1 MTKKDVLV
9 SEGLSSSRRKEVSE
23 MKILEIQDIVERYQ
37 VTYYQA
43 RKWLNIRSCPVLP
56 RSRGGK
62 YRVLQDE
69 FDKWLKNSKAI

>member
-1 MTKKDVLV
+1 
-9 SEGLSSSRRKEVSE
+9 

-69 FDKWLKNSKAI
+69 FDRWLKNSKAL

>member
-1 MTKKDVLV
+1 MTEKDVLV
-9 SEGLSSSRRKEVSE
+9 SAGLSSSRRKEVK

-43 RKWLNIRSCPVLP
+43 RKWLNTRSCPVLP

-69 FDKWLKNSKAI
+69 FDRWIKNSKAL

>member
-9 SEGLSSSRRKEVSE
+9 SEGLSSSRRKEVK

-43 RKWLNIRSCPVLP
+43 RKWLNTRSCPVLP

-62 YRVLQDE
+62 DRVLQDE
-69 FDKWLKNSKAI
+69 FNRWLKNSKAI

>member
-9 SEGLSSSRRKEVSE
+9 SAGLSSSRRKEVK

-43 RKWLNIRSCPVLP
+43 RKWLNLRGCPVLP
-56 RSRGGK
+56 RGRGGR
-62 YRVLQDE
+62 YRVLKDE
-69 FDKWLKNSKAI
+69 FERWLKNSKAI

>member
-1 MTKKDVLV
+1 
-9 SEGLSSSRRKEVSE
+9 

-56 RSRGGK
+56 RNKGGK

-69 FDKWLKNSKAI
+69 FDKWLENSKAI

>member
-1 MTKKDVLV
+1 
-9 SEGLSSSRRKEVSE
+9 
-23 MKILEIQDIVERYQ
+23 MKILKIQDIVERYQ

-43 RKWLNIRSCPVLP
+43 RKWLNTRSCPVLP

-69 FDKWLKNSKAI
+69 FDKWLKNSKAIWEGMKNEKRLQSIWKRAGMQR

>member
-1 MTKKDVLV
+1 
-9 SEGLSSSRRKEVSE
+9 

-43 RKWLNIRSCPVLP
+43 SKWLNTRSCPVLP
-56 RSRGGK
+56 RSCGGK

>member
-1 MTKKDVLV
+1 
-9 SEGLSSSRRKEVSE
+9 

-43 RKWLNIRSCPVLP
+43 RKWLNTRSCPVLP
-56 RSRGGK
+56 RNKGGK

-69 FDKWLKNSKAI
+69 FDKWLKNSKSI